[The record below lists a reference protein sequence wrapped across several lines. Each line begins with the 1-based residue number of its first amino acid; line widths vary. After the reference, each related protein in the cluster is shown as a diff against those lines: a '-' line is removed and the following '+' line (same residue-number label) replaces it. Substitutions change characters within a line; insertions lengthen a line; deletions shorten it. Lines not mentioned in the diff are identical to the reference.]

1 MTNQHIPILLMFY
14 FLSKVLF
21 YILMPLSLIIIL
33 LVWAMV
39 CKNAKRKKKLLISIL
54 VMIFVFGNDFL
65 VNEGF
70 LLWEVPATSPE
81 TIVETYDVGIILTG
95 GMISNKEGSTQE
107 IFVDKTADR
116 FIQPLRLY
124 KQGKI
129 KKILITGG
137 NTDLTIIR
145 NDVSDENLKTAQLL
159 EELGVKKSDLILETK
174 ARNTRENAIY
184 TVKILQKNP
193 QLGTKYL
200 LFTSAFH
207 QRRSIGCFE
216 KAGLTVTPFSTA
228 FRSKA
233 RTFTFSSLVIPSE
246 AGLNDG
252 YLLVH
257 EILGYCVYKV
267 LGYC

>member
-1 MTNQHIPILLMFY
+1 MFY

-21 YILMPLSLIIIL
+21 YVLMPLSITLLIF
-33 LVWAMV
+33 VWAMLT
-39 CKNAKRKKKLLISIL
+39 KNIKRKNKLLKIGIIM
-54 VMIFVFGNDFL
+54 VFVFGNDFL

-70 LLWEVPATSPE
+70 LLWEITPTSPE
-81 TIVETYDVGIILTG
+81 SITETYDVGIILTG
-95 GMISNKEGSTQE
+95 GMISNKEGTPQE

-159 EELGVKKSDLILETK
+159 EELGVKKSDIILETK

-184 TVKILQKNP
+184 TAEILQKNP

-233 RTFTFSSLVIPSE
+233 RTVTFSSLVIPSE

>member
-1 MTNQHIPILLMFY
+1 MFY

-21 YILMPLSLIIIL
+21 YVLMPLSITLLI
-33 LVWAMV
+33 LVWAV
-39 CKNAKRKKKLLISIL
+39 FTKNIKRKNKLLKIGIIM
-54 VMIFVFGNDFL
+54 VFVFGNDFL

-70 LLWEVPATSPE
+70 LLWEIPPTSPE
-81 TIVETYDVGIILTG
+81 SITEPYDVGIVLTG
-95 GMISNKEGSTQE
+95 GMISNKEGTPQE

-137 NTDLTIIR
+137 NTDLTVIR

-184 TVKILQKNP
+184 TAEILQKNP

-216 KAGLTVTPFSTA
+216 KARLTVTPFSTA
-228 FRSKA
+228 FKSKA
-233 RTFTFSSLVIPSE
+233 RTFTFNSLIIPSE
-246 AGLNDG
+246 AGYYEG
-252 YLLVH
+252 YHLIH

>member
-1 MTNQHIPILLMFY
+1 MFY

-21 YILMPLSLIIIL
+21 YVLMPLSLTIFV
-33 LVWAMV
+33 LVWAIFT
-39 CKNAKRKKKLLISIL
+39 KNPQRKKQLLISTL
-54 VMIFVFGNDFL
+54 VMIFVFGNDFI

-70 LLWEVPATSPE
+70 MLWETPATSPE
-81 TIVETYDVGIILTG
+81 TIVEPYDVGIILTG
-95 GMISNKEGSTQE
+95 GMISNKEGTPQQ

-145 NDVSDENLKTAQLL
+145 TDFSDENLKTAQLL

-174 ARNTRENAIY
+174 ARNTRENASF
-184 TVKILQKNP
+184 TAEILRKKP
-193 QLGTKYL
+193 ELGNKYL

-207 QRRSIGCFE
+207 MRRSLGCFE

-228 FRSKA
+228 FKSKA
-233 RTFTFSSLVIPSE
+233 RVFTFSSLIVPSE
-246 AGLNDG
+246 GAYYEG
-252 YLLVH
+252 YHLIH
-257 EILGYCVYKV
+257 EILGYCVYRV